1 MRRHL
6 LGGARARVEVQHMK
20 PVIQLD
26 TSPAKGDALRA
37 CVASVFDIEDAAG
50 VPNFIEDSRGYLP
63 ALQGEKI

>member
-1 MRRHL
+1 
-6 LGGARARVEVQHMK
+6 MK